1 MQKRRV
7 LVLDIG
13 GTSVKL
19 HIAGMEEPLRLPSG
33 RKMTPERMISEIQ
46 KAAASGRPEFDAI
59 SVGMS
64 AGSRSTA
71 NADGAST
78 WRMSP
83 SCSGRRSD
91 GSPDRIGPTANQ

>member
-19 HIAGMEEPLRLPSG
+19 HIAGMEEPLRVPSG

-59 SVGMS
+59 SVGIP
-64 AGSRSTA
+64 APVVRGKVLREPA
-71 NADGAST
+71 NL
-78 WRMSP
+78 
-83 SCSGRRSD
+83 
-91 GSPDRIGPTANQ
+91 GPG